1 MKSTVDDKR
10 RVALGR
16 DVRTGD
22 VYDVDAR
29 DVKRIILTRLEKP
42 QPRSRLVRHKGYLMI
57 ETEQKVPLEQM
68 FKAIQGRISAFC
80 ILRFHLEQPRLETAS
95 A

>member
-1 MKSTVDDKR
+1 MKATVDDKR

-16 DVRTGD
+16 DVSAGD

-29 DVKRIILTRLEKP
+29 DVKRIILTRLEEP

-57 ETEQKVPLEQM
+57 ETEQEVPLEQM
-68 FKAIQGRISAFC
+68 FKAIKEQG
-80 ILRFHLEQPRLETAS
+80 L
-95 A
+95 